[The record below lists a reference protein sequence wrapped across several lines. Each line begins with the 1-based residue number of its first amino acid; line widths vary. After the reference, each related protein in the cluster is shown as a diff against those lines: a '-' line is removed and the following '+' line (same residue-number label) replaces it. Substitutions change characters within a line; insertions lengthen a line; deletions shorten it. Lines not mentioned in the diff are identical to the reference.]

1 LHSSPDVFET
11 YESIY
16 ATLGNNLLGRKKASL
31 RMLHELNFTGWLI
44 KISFSPSM
52 AAAWVAADEEQRHPF
67 FPPRGGLQYSRNQGS
82 ENL

>member
-1 LHSSPDVFET
+1 MYLKHTNQFM
-11 YESIY
+11 
-16 ATLGNNLLGRKKASL
+16 LLWGNNLLGRKKASL

-67 FPPRGGLQYSRNQGS
+67 FPPRGGLQNSRIKVQKLCS
-82 ENL
+82 